1 MKLAW
6 LLAFPFLALA
16 QEYRGTILGRITDP
30 TGAVVV
36 GASIAVLHVETG
48 VSTGTNSNGQGNYQ
62 VPFLLPGD
70 YRIAVEH
77 PGFKKVER
85 PGIRVS
91 INTQVTL
98 DFTLE
103 VGAAAETVTVTA
115 NAPLL
120 TTSSADLG
128 QVVDKA
134 YVGAIA
140 VSLSRNVINLTRLAP
155 GVTASGTGTY
165 TSNAQSDQSI
175 SGGGG
180 TRGRNEFMVDGIP
193 NTVPQGGGLI
203 VYVPSVDSVE
213 EVKVHTTLFDAAY
226 GHSNGGA
233 VNITT
238 RGGANQFHGA
248 VYDFKRW
255 RALNAN
261 SWTNNRLGVPKPPV
275 KYNQWGYTVGG
286 PIRRNRTFFSTS
298 LERDSEPR
306 DLTRQARVPT
316 EAERNG
322 DFSQSLTRVGA
333 APLAIYDPASGTSR
347 QPFAGARI
355 PTSRIT
361 PIGGAVLKL
370 WPTPNLTALPQIGR
384 INWVGSGVYKVE
396 QKQVSVR
403 IDHTL
408 SDRQRLFGR
417 FSRMLRSQDPDSLFP
432 GIFDVDGSSSDLNV
446 DRRRFTNFGLD
457 DTYTF
462 SPTFIGSL
470 RYGLARRA
478 TTNDLGAVG
487 FDAARLNL
495 PGIILSNQRT
505 AGYPIFRLGEGIP
518 SIGSSSSREAND
530 LHALLGNF
538 TKLTGRHSLK
548 FGVDYRL
555 VRWNRLSQG
564 NQAAGDFTFNPVF
577 TQADP
582 FTNSS
587 ADRTG
592 TAMASVLLAS
602 PNSGSFGYNSPLSLQ
617 NHYLAW
623 FVQEDWKVNPRLTV
637 NFGVRYELETP
648 YTERYNRVSYGF
660 DRGAALPVQ
669 VRGLDLRGGIQFA
682 GIDGRS
688 RREGRID
695 GNNFGPRVGFA
706 FSLNPKTVLRGGYG
720 LFYSGQSYNTGFL
733 GALGAFNATTPYVGS
748 IDGGAT
754 LFTTLAN
761 PFPSGLREPQGT
773 AIGPLAQIGDSLSFF
788 NDQRVSPY
796 NQQWQFSIQR
806 ELPSQILVE
815 AAYVGMLSLKQFES
829 FDLNEK
835 PDRFLALGA
844 AENTRVPNPFL
855 GVFPAT
861 STLGTGATII
871 QRRLWPAFPQFTTL
885 TMEGA
890 NTGRAIYHAL
900 HLKVEKRLT
909 HGLNFIWT
917 YSNSKLID
925 NYTTSIVNPRRYRTV
940 SEFDQAQVMRA
951 AFTYQLPFRSGHA
964 LGRRV
969 VEGWSLGGFVNL
981 ASGPPV
987 GITQANGRPLRIRN
1001 AAKSGPIVNRLNAY
1015 FDTTAFVAL
1024 PNQYTIS
1031 PEPPY
1036 FDELRAPGTRS
1047 LSLSLIKVI
1056 PIRERLR
1063 GEVRVESTGFT
1074 NTPGFSAPGT
1084 NMSNAATFGV
1094 INSGG
1099 GARSMQ
1105 MGFRLMF

>member
-1 MKLAW
+1 MRFALLFAIP
-6 LLAFPFLALA
+6 LLAFA
-16 QEYRGTILGRITDP
+16 QEYRGTILGRVTDP

-36 GASIAVLHVETG
+36 GASIRVVNVDTNATA
-48 VSTGTNSNGQGNYQ
+48 GTNSNGQGNYQ

-70 YRIAVEH
+70 YRVTVEH
-77 PGFKKVER
+77 PGFKRVER
-85 PGIRVS
+85 PAIRVS
-91 INTQVTL
+91 LNVQVTL

-103 VGAAAETVTVTA
+103 VGASAETVTVTA

-120 TTSSADLG
+120 TTAGADLG
-128 QVVDKA
+128 QVITNT
-134 YVGAIA
+134 YVGQIA

-175 SGGGG
+175 SGGGS
-180 TRGRNEFMVDGIP
+180 TRGRNEFLVDGIP

-203 VYVPSVDSVE
+203 VFVPSVDSVE

-238 RGGANQFHGA
+238 RGGTNQFHGA
-248 VYDFKRW
+248 VYDYKRW
-255 RALNAN
+255 RSLNAN
-261 SWTNNRLGVPKPPV
+261 SWTNNRLGLPKPPV
-275 KYNQWGYTVGG
+275 SYNQWGYTVGG

-298 LERDSEPR
+298 LERDNDARE
-306 DLTRQARVPT
+306 LTRQGRVPT
-316 EAERNG
+316 EAEKNG
-322 DFSQSLTRVGA
+322 DFSQTLTRVGA
-333 APLAIYDPASGTSR
+333 VPLAVYDPASGTPR
-347 QPFAGARI
+347 QPFTGARI
-355 PTSRIT
+355 PASRIT
-361 PIGGAVLKL
+361 PTGGAALKL
-370 WPTPNLTALPQIGR
+370 WPSPTIAGATQIGR
-384 INWVGSGVYKVE
+384 INWANTGIYAVR
-396 QKQVSVR
+396 QKQTGAR
-403 IDHTL
+403 IDHIL

-417 FSRMLRSQDPDSLFP
+417 YSRMIRSQDPDSLFP
-432 GIFDVDGSSSDLNV
+432 GIFDVDGSSSDLNI
-446 DRRRFTNFGLD
+446 DRRRFTNFALD
-457 DTYTF
+457 DTFTF

-487 FDAARLNL
+487 LDPAALRL
-495 PGIILSNQRT
+495 PDVILRNQRVS
-505 AGYPIFRLGEGIP
+505 GYPIFRLGEGIP
-518 SIGSSSSREAND
+518 SIGTSSSKEANE
-530 LHALLGNF
+530 LHALLANF
-538 TKLTGRHSLK
+538 TKLTGRHGLK

-592 TAMASVLLAS
+592 SAMASLLLGA

-623 FVQEDWKVNPRLTV
+623 FVQEDWKVHPRLTL

-648 YTERYNRVSYGF
+648 YTERYNRVSHGF
-660 DRGAALPVQ
+660 DRGAQLPVQ
-669 VRGLDLRGGIQFA
+669 VRGLDLRGGILFA
-682 GIDGRS
+682 GVDGRS
-688 RREGRID
+688 RYEGLID
-695 GNNFGPRVGFA
+695 KNNFGPRIGFA
-706 FSLNPKTVLRGGYG
+706 FSLNPKTVLRAGYG
-720 LFYSGQSYNTGFL
+720 LFYSGQSYNTSFL
-733 GALGAFNATTPYVGS
+733 GDVGAFNATTPYVGS

-761 PFPSGLREPQGT
+761 PFPSGLRDAQGS
-773 AIGPLAQIGDSLSFF
+773 AIGLLAQIGDSLSFF
-788 NDQRVSPY
+788 NDRRVSPY
-796 NQQWQFSIQR
+796 NQQWQFSVQR

-815 AAYVGMLSLKQFES
+815 AAYLGMLSLKQFES

-835 PDRFLALGA
+835 PDRFLPLGA
-844 AENTRVPNPFL
+844 AENTRVANPFL
-855 GVFPAT
+855 GVFPST
-861 STLGTGATII
+861 STLGTGSTII
-871 QRRLWPAFPQFTTL
+871 QRRLWPAFPQFTSL
-885 TMEGA
+885 TMQGA

-925 NYTTSIVNPRRYRTV
+925 NYTTSIVNERHYRAI
-940 SEFDQAQVMRA
+940 SEFDQAQVSRL
-951 AFTYQLPFRSGHA
+951 AFTYQLPFRSGSA
-964 LGRRV
+964 LGRRL

-981 ASGPPV
+981 NSGLPLS
-987 GITQANGRPLRIRN
+987 ISQTNGRPIRTRN
-1001 AAKSGPIVNRLNAY
+1001 AARSGPIVNRLNAY
-1015 FDTTAFVAL
+1015 FDTTAFVPL

-1036 FDELRAPGTRS
+1036 LDELRAPGARS
-1047 LSLSLIKVI
+1047 LSLSLIKVVQ
-1056 PIRERLR
+1056 IRERLR

-1074 NTPGFSAPGT
+1074 NTPNFNAPGA

-1094 INSGG
+1094 INGAGG
-1099 GARSMQ
+1099 SRSMQ
-1105 MGFRLMF
+1105 MGFRMMF